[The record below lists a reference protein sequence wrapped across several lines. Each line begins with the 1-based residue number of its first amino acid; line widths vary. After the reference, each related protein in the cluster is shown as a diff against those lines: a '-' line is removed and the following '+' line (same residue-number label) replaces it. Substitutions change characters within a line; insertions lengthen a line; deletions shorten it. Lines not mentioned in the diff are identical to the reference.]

1 MTYFERESIVF
12 DIPIVPGL
20 ARQFDLSCWMCLR
33 LPASLEAGSAFSLN
47 TPANAWTLSYKI
59 EILEKIELLREC
71 VELQRQAWGFSD
83 EDLLPV
89 RMLVVCSKIG
99 GQVFGA
105 LDSHNKVL
113 GFLNAFPGFRDGQVY
128 LHSQMMGVL
137 PEYQNLGIG
146 KQLKW
151 HPTQEALVGISQSN
165 GRSIHSHPATPISTS
180 ESQGYLPSIP
190 CECLWCDQQSFQA
203 GLPTDR
209 LVAEWHVDSTRVKA
223 RISSRSFKR
232 RESEFVSVEMPL
244 DAGKLRSEDPESA
257 LELQLDVRQ
266 QLLNLMAEGYCVT
279 RFEIDPTRQKA
290 RYSLESYSNQILD
303 L

>member
-1 MTYFERESIVF
+1 M
-12 DIPIVPGL
+12 PG
-20 ARQFDLSCWMCLR
+20 
-33 LPASLEAGSAFSLN
+33 P
-47 TPANAWTLSYKI
+47 LSYKI

-89 RMLVVCSKIG
+89 RMLVVCNKIG

-105 LDSHNKVL
+105 LDSNHKVL

-146 KQLKW
+146 KQLKLAQR
-151 HPTQEALVGISQSN
+151 QEALKRRISRIEWTFDPFAFRNAHFNIESLGAICRRFHVN
-165 GRSIHSHPATPISTS
+165 AYGVTS
-180 ESQGYLPSIP
+180 SQ
-190 CECLWCDQQSFQA
+190 FQA

-209 LVAEWHVDSTRVKA
+209 LVAEWHVESTRVKA

-257 LELQLDVRQ
+257 LKLQLDVRQ

-279 RFEIDPTRQKA
+279 RFEIDPTRRKA
-290 RYSLESYSNQILD
+290 RYSLESYSNQILG